1 MEENFEAILMASPA
15 VYFFALIFIEKFF
28 FLMPVITK
36 REILVGILF
45 GLTQFVNWLLK
56 AYIILLLVNWIG
68 PFEIFS
74 FSNMPVPKI
83 LSIILSFLFIDFFS
97 YFSHWSFHKIQF
109 LWSLHRLHHS
119 DKSVDTIT
127 TFFHHPLERVADFFI
142 NVTIFVLFD
151 IPVPVILFYGLIASL
166 HAPLTHFKIL
176 LPEKL
181 NKILSYLIVTPNFHR
196 IHHSLDMKEGN
207 SNFGIIFPFW
217 DKLFGTYVSKTSAQ
231 MRVMKLGISLRESPA
246 GNSLKEYL
254 MNPFI
259 SRQEKS

>member
-1 MEENFEAILMASPA
+1 MVKENFEAILMAIPA
-15 VYFFALIFIEKFF
+15 VYLFALIFIEKLLFSI
-28 FLMPVITK
+28 PVITK

-56 AYIILLLVNWIG
+56 AYIVLLLVNWVA

-83 LSIILSFLFIDFFS
+83 LNIILSFLFIDFFS
-97 YFSHWSFHKIQF
+97 YVSHWIFHKIPF

-119 DKSVDTIT
+119 DKAVDTIT
-127 TFFHHPLERVADFFI
+127 TFFHHPLERVADFFL

-151 IPVPVILFYGLIASL
+151 VPVPVLLFYGFVTGL

-176 LPEKL
+176 LPERW
-181 NKILSYLIVTPNFHR
+181 NKFLSYLIVTPNFHR
-196 IHHSLDMKEGN
+196 AHHSLNMKEGN
-207 SNFGIIFPFW
+207 SNLGVLFPFW
-217 DKLFGTYVSKTSAQ
+217 DKFFGTYLSKNIHQLKTI
-231 MRVMKLGISLRESPA
+231 KLGINSRESPS

-254 MNPFI
+254 LNPFI
-259 SRQEKS
+259 R

>member
-1 MEENFEAILMASPA
+1 MNKFLALSLILYPF
-15 VYFFALIFIEKFF
+15 VLILFEKFYF
-28 FLMPVITK
+28 SSTLITK
-36 REILVGILF
+36 REVWVSSLF
-45 GLTQFVNWLLK
+45 GLTKFLDWILK
-56 AYIILLLVNWIG
+56 AYIVLLLVNFVA